1 MASMGFLATLN
12 AADRIT
18 LSGILA
24 LAGPFVVYTSLEH
37 LDQMRE
43 IESNMRDL
51 KNTFNKLALRK
62 MSENE
67 SLNNDGE

>member
-1 MASMGFLATLN
+1 MGFLATLN

-43 IESNMRDL
+43 IESNVHDL
-51 KNTFNKLALRK
+51 KNTFNKLARRK
-62 MSENE
+62 ISENE
-67 SLNNDGE
+67 SLDNDGE